1 MAKAPLTV
9 TVITDTHYYA
19 KSTGIAGKAYDAA
32 NTKSQM
38 LLKYSAELLDAAFRQ
53 IKADKRTDIV
63 LLSGDTTSNGEYDSH
78 REFIEMLRDL
88 KAAGK
93 RVYVITA
100 THDYQ
105 DDGQTNSYVG

>member
-19 KSTGIAGKAYDAA
+19 KSTGVSGAAYETA
-32 NTKSQM
+32 NAKSQM
-38 LLKYSAELLDAAFRQ
+38 PLQYSAEILDAAFRQ

-78 REFIEMLRDL
+78 KEFIEMLRGL
-88 KAAGK
+88 PN
-93 RVYVITA
+93 
-100 THDYQ
+100 
-105 DDGQTNSYVG
+105 NSVHVPYPDII

>member
-1 MAKAPLTV
+1 MAKVPLTV

-19 KSTGIAGKAYDAA
+19 KSTGIEGAAYEAA
-32 NTKSQM
+32 NTKSQI

-88 KAAGK
+88 KAPGK

-100 THDYQ
+100 KPVFFC
-105 DDGQTNSYVG
+105 SRIFR

>member
-1 MAKAPLTV
+1 M
-9 TVITDTHYYA
+9 
-19 KSTGIAGKAYDAA
+19 GKAYDAA
-32 NTKSQM
+32 NTKSQL
-38 LLKYSAELLDAAFRQ
+38 LLKDAPALLDAAFRQ

-63 LLSGDTTSNGEYDSH
+63 LLSGDTTSNGDYDSH
-78 REFIEMLRDL
+78 KEFIAMLRDL

-105 DDGQTNSYVG
+105 DDGQTTAYRDDEKIKIPAAKREVQ